1 MEIYILSLVLGL
13 VIGSFLNV
21 VVYRT
26 EKNKSLGGRS
36 LCPKCKNKISWFD
49 NIPLLSFLLLHGQCR
64 HCKKRISVQ
73 YPLVEM
79 LTGFTFLLAAYLVK
93 NNLINDWL
101 GHYFSLVG
109 LMTLMAKFSA
119 IPSLLGLDQNL
130 KFFELIFLFVVLSV
144 LVAVLVYDIK
154 YMLIPDSFTLM
165 GVVFALIYNVV
176 ADVFL
181 LTGALAAKNQI
192 FILEVAG
199 LSKKYLTAG
208 NWPINIS
215 SFFGFEP
222 SSFYAS
228 IIHFQQNWSALILGS
243 RTGSGLVAG
252 LAAAGIFFLIVYL
265 SQETWMGMG
274 DVKLVFLLGLFL
286 GIFKTVVA
294 LFLAFEIG
302 AVVGVLLIIFGKAKM
317 KTALPFGPF
326 LIIGTVLSLLF
337 I

>member
-13 VIGSFLNV
+13 VVGSFLNV

-36 LCPKCKNKISWFD
+36 FCPRCKRLIKWYD
-49 NIPLLSFLLLHGQCR
+49 NVPLLSFLLLRGKCRQCG
-64 HCKKRISVQ
+64 KKISVQ
-73 YPLVEM
+73 YPLVESI
-79 LTGFTFLLAAYLVK
+79 TGLVFFGAAYLVT

-101 GHYFSLVG
+101 NHYFILTG
-109 LMTLMAKFSA
+109 LMTVVAKLGVT
-119 IPSLLGLDQNL
+119 PSLFGLDQNL
-130 KFFELIFLFVVLSV
+130 KFLELVFLFFVLSV
-144 LVAVLVYDIK
+144 FVAILIYDLK
-154 YMLIPDSFTLM
+154 FMLIPDSFTLW
-165 GVVFALIYNVV
+165 GVAFVLVFNIL

-181 LTGALAAKNQI
+181 WVGALAAKNQL

-199 LSKKYLTAG
+199 LSKKALPVG
-208 NWPINIS
+208 PLPINIS
-215 SFFGFEP
+215 EFFGYLP
-222 SSFYAS
+222 DNFYAS
-228 IIHFQQNWSALILGS
+228 IIHFQQHWPALILGS

-265 SQETWMGMG
+265 SRETWMGMG
-274 DVKLVFLLGLFL
+274 DVKLIFLLGFFL
-286 GIFKTVVA
+286 GIFKTAVA

-302 AVVGVLLIIFGKAKM
+302 AVLGIILIVLGRAKM

-326 LIIGTVLSLLF
+326 LIVGAILSLLF